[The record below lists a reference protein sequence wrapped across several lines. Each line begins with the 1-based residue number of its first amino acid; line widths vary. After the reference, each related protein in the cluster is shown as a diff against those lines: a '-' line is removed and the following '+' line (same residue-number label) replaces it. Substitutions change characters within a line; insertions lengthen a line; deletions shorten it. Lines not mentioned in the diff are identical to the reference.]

1 MKQLLKTV
9 TESNFTKM
17 FKYQDIH
24 SIISTE
30 IERRKTFSSFMTEY
44 MNDST
49 ELGLPYRKISDFK
62 T

>member
-30 IERRKTFSSFMTEY
+30 IERSKLFSRFMTEY

-49 ELGLPYRKISDFK
+49 EPGLPCRKISDLK
-62 T
+62 M